1 MPGLFVFES
10 LWLGLAASFNA
21 AEHTIGTRGW
31 GKKKKIP
38 RQFPIGKRSLSNLD
52 VRQWGT
58 GGQRLGKTGGWILPA
73 PQPVVCDEVP
83 RLRGALSPIPL
94 DVANH

>member
-31 GKKKKIP
+31 GKKKKS
-38 RQFPIGKRSLSNLD
+38 RDSFPLESVHYQTWTSGSGAQVDRG
-52 VRQWGT
+52 WE
-58 GGQRLGKTGGWILPA
+58 RLGGGFSLP
-73 PQPVVCDEVP
+73 
-83 RLRGALSPIPL
+83 RSPL
-94 DVANH
+94 CAMKSLVYAGR